1 MGHVKGQYQRHIYRN
16 VQMTHQQEIAD
27 RLAQLR
33 REKSAR
39 ERRDVLQREIAKA
52 AGLSVVTYGR
62 YESGQRKVP
71 DEVVISLAGYYGTT
85 PWFIRY
91 GVEAGERA
99 VATSEAALPPQGLHG
114 EPRSADVKEVRKRN
128 QAKRNAAK
136 KAAAGDQPGP
146 TRRPRLR

>member
-91 GVEAGERA
+91 GVEAGAGSPASGTLTQPELDQLRKERDA
-99 VATSEAALPPQGLHG
+99 ARRDATSSTTPVQAPKARKVAGGRARSKRPPG
-114 EPRSADVKEVRKRN
+114 
-128 QAKRNAAK
+128 AK
-136 KAAAGDQPGP
+136 
-146 TRRPRLR
+146 